1 MILLCRSRSS
11 LSPALGVRHKHGCYW
26 IQHVMNGDTR
36 WRPVVA
42 LGCLVLIS
50 CAHSAAQQGDESQ
63 DTPPR
68 IEMNVS
74 RVLVPVV
81 VRDQQGHTLGDL
93 KKEDFQ
99 VSDNGKPRVV
109 SGFTVEQRGPGD
121 SNHGNNPESGVRP
134 QIPDHTSPAAP
145 KRFIVLLF
153 DDMNLTFEDLAHAK
167 KAGVEAL
174 DGALADS
181 NIAVV
186 VSTSGKTNSG
196 WTHDPAKLRDAIMSL
211 EIQRVYRPDDTE
223 CPKID
228 YYQADLIVN
237 KEDAGALADAVT
249 QIVSCHPALGPPPVK
264 PDDIA
269 NLGLAK
275 QDAPTLMAKTAANRV
290 LSLGRRDIQV
300 TYGTMTQ
307 IVSRMATLPGQR
319 VLILVSS
326 GFPELQQ
333 ELWAGESQILDLAAR
348 SNVTISALDARGL
361 YTTSLT
367 ASDHNSMGSPHFR
380 SNAVASAGN
389 TMAELADGT
398 GGTFFHNSNDL
409 DSGFKALIEAPEVVY
424 VLELSLDKV
433 KPDGNY
439 HSLKVNVDREG
450 VQLQARRGY
459 FMSRPEKNKK

>member
-1 MILLCRSRSS
+1 
-11 LSPALGVRHKHGCYW
+11 
-26 IQHVMNGDTR
+26 MNANMR
-36 WRPVVA
+36 RPVVA

-50 CAHSAAQQGDESQ
+50 SAHSAVQQGNEPQ
-63 DTPPR
+63 DTTPR
-68 IEMNVS
+68 IEMNVN

-81 VRDQQGHTLGDL
+81 ARDQQGHSVGDL

-99 VSDNGKPRVV
+99 VFDNGKPRVV
-109 SGFTVEQRGPGD
+109 SGFTVEKRGPRE
-121 SNHGNNPESGVRP
+121 SNQGSNTESGV
-134 QIPDHTSPAAP
+134 QSPNKTAPPAP

-153 DDMNLTFEDLAHAK
+153 DDLNLTFEDLAHAK
-167 KAGVEAL
+167 KAGL
-174 DGALADS
+174 DASEGALADS

-186 VSTSGKTNSG
+186 VSTSQKTNSG
-196 WTHDPAKLRDAIMSL
+196 WTRDPAKLRDAIASL
-211 EIQRVYRPDDTE
+211 EAQRAYRPDDTE
-223 CPKID
+223 CPKVD

-237 KEDAGALADAVT
+237 KNDAGALADAVT
-249 QIVSCHPALGPPPVK
+249 QIVSCHPALGPAPAK

-269 NLGLAK
+269 NLGRAQ

-290 LSLGRRDIQV
+290 LGLARQDIQV

-307 IVSRMATLPGQR
+307 ILGRMATLPGQR

-380 SNAVASAGN
+380 SNAMASAGD

-398 GGTFFHNSNDL
+398 GGTLFHNSNDL
-409 DSGFKALIEAPEVVY
+409 DAGLKGLIEVPEVVY

-459 FMSRPEKNKK
+459 FMSKPEKNKK

>member
-1 MILLCRSRSS
+1 
-11 LSPALGVRHKHGCYW
+11 
-26 IQHVMNGDTR
+26 MNVNMR
-36 WRPVVA
+36 RRPVVA

-50 CAHSAAQQGDESQ
+50 CAHSAAQQGNESQ
-63 DTPPR
+63 NTTPK
-68 IEMNVS
+68 IEMSVS

-99 VSDNGKPRVV
+99 VFDNSKPAFV
-109 SGFTVEQRGPGD
+109 SGFTVEERGARESSQGSNPG
-121 SNHGNNPESGVRP
+121 SNPEGGVQP
-134 QIPDHTSPAAP
+134 PVANNTSPPAP

-153 DDMNLTFEDLAHAK
+153 DDMNLTFEDLAQAK

-181 NIAVV
+181 SIAVV

-196 WTHDPAKLRDAIMSL
+196 WTRDPAKLRDAITSL
-211 EIQRVYRPDDTE
+211 EAQRVYRPDDTE
-223 CPKID
+223 CPNID

-237 KEDAGALADAVT
+237 KEDSAALADAVA
-249 QIVSCHPALGPPPVK
+249 QIVSCHPALGATPTK

-269 NLGLAK
+269 NLGLAR

-307 IVSRMATLPGQR
+307 IVGRMAALPGQR

-326 GFPELQQ
+326 GLPELQQ
-333 ELWAGESQILDLAAR
+333 ELWAGESEILDLAAR

-380 SNAVASAGN
+380 SNAMASTGN

-398 GGTFFHNSNDL
+398 GGTLFHNSNDL
-409 DSGFKALIEAPEVVY
+409 DSGFKGLIEAPEVVY
-424 VLELSLDKV
+424 VLELSLDNV
-433 KPDGNY
+433 KPDGKY
-439 HSLKVNVDREG
+439 HSLNVKVDREG
-450 VQLQARRGY
+450 LQLQARRGY
-459 FMSRPEKNKK
+459 FMTKPEKNKK

>member
-1 MILLCRSRSS
+1 
-11 LSPALGVRHKHGCYW
+11 
-26 IQHVMNGDTR
+26 MNANMR
-36 WRPVVA
+36 RPTVA

-50 CAHSAAQQGDESQ
+50 CAHSAAQQGNEPQ
-63 DTPPR
+63 GTTPS
-68 IEMNVS
+68 IEMNVN

-81 VRDQQGHTLGDL
+81 VRDQQGHTVGDL

-99 VSDNGKPRVV
+99 VFDNGKPRVV
-109 SGFTVEQRGPGD
+109 SGFTVEKRGPRE
-121 SNHGNNPESGVRP
+121 SNQGSNTESGVQP
-134 QIPDHTSPAAP
+134 PVANNTAPPAP

-153 DDMNLTFEDLAHAK
+153 DDLNLTFEDLAQAK
-167 KAGVEAL
+167 KAGLEASE
-174 DGALADS
+174 GALADS

-186 VSTSGKTNSG
+186 VSTSEKTNSG
-196 WTHDPAKLRDAIMSL
+196 WTRDPAKLRAAIASL
-211 EIQRVYRPDDTE
+211 EAQSVYRPDDTE

-237 KEDAGALADAVT
+237 KDDAAALADAVA
-249 QIVSCHPALGPPPVK
+249 QIVSCHPALGATPAK
-264 PDDIA
+264 PDDVA
-269 NLGLAK
+269 NLGLAQ
-275 QDAPTLMAKTAANRV
+275 QDTPTLMAKAAANRV

-307 IVSRMATLPGQR
+307 ILGRMATLPGQR

-380 SNAVASAGN
+380 SNAMASAGN

-398 GGTFFHNSNDL
+398 GGSLFHNSNDL
-409 DSGFKALIEAPEVVY
+409 DAGLKGLIEAPEVVY
-424 VLELSLDKV
+424 VLELSLDNV

-439 HSLKVNVDREG
+439 HSLKVNVDRQG

-459 FMSRPEKNKK
+459 FMPTPKKSKK